1 MPIRVPDKAIPLPWI
16 YAGWLSELGLQ
27 GTETE
32 EEELITKADR
42 LAIAKDR
49 SPFCIDQSK
58 QALVVSNKSV

>member
-42 LAIAKDR
+42 LLKIAHR
-49 SPFCIDQSK
+49 S
-58 QALVVSNKSV
+58 A